1 MRRAGKRGAQASGGA
16 RGSSIEDMI
25 LRFARLRGPGTRHGE
40 PDHDAIHVDEAGA
53 QAARL
58 LTSAPPGTYV
68 FASADLAE
76 QAL

>member
-1 MRRAGKRGAQASGGA
+1 
-16 RGSSIEDMI
+16 MI
-25 LRFARLRGPGTRHGE
+25 VRFARLRGPGTRHSE
-40 PDHDAIHVDEAGA
+40 PDYAIHVDEAGA

-68 FASADLAE
+68 IASADLAD